1 MLSGVSL
8 LIVLV
13 HLGRV
18 ECMARDSRVTG
29 VFYLGD
35 VVCVG
40 DASMVSSAFYPW
52 NVMWMSDAWWLF
64 DVMPSGNV
72 DTSTGDGCGKS

>member
-1 MLSGVSL
+1 
-8 LIVLV
+8 
-13 HLGRV
+13 
-18 ECMARDSRVTG
+18 MARDSRVTG

-72 DTSTGDGCGKS
+72 FLWGILPPVMDVVNHENVVGMCGAQC